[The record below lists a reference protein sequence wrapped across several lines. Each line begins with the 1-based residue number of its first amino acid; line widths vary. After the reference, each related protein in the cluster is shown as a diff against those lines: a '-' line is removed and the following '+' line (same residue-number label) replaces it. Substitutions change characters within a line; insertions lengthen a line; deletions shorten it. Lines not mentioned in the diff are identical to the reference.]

1 MIQKLPDGKYHC
13 MECDYVSHSPARVG
27 DHIEAKHMATN
38 DVYTCPFCQKLL
50 KNKMSLNNHVY
61 RNHK

>member
-1 MIQKLPDGKYHC
+1 MIQKLADGKHQC
-13 MECDYVSHSPARVG
+13 IECGYVSHSPARVG
-27 DHIEAKHMATN
+27 DHIEAKHMTSN